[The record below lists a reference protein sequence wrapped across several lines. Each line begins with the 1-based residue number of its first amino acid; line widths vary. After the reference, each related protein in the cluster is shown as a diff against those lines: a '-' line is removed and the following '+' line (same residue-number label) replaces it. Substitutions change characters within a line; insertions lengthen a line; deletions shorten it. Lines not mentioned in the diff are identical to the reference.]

1 MELDEL
7 KQKWNKLD
15 GRLSKSEVYSERAL
29 RETIKTKSET
39 TYDYFRK
46 REIMYA
52 VAAICIAIVTTN
64 LWLHERIHQA
74 TFYVFTSIL
83 VAGLFFYI
91 YRYIVASRFS
101 VNEPTSKQLQN
112 VVWFHKCV
120 VIECWVAI
128 PIAIIAFG
136 TLFFCEWH
144 CQMNATR
151 WFAALSLIPIGTVA
165 CILMW
170 RKHKKTIDEIKKN
183 LAELKEFES

>member
-15 GRLSKSEVYSERAL
+15 GRLSKSEIYSERAL
-29 RETIKTKSET
+29 RETIKSKSET

-46 REIMYA
+46 REMKLA
-52 VAAICIAIVTTN
+52 VAAICITIVFSN
-64 LWLHERIHQA
+64 LWLHERIHDT
-74 TFYVFTSIL
+74 TFYVCTFMI

-120 VIECWVAI
+120 VIEYWAGI

-170 RKHKKTIDEIKKN
+170 KKHKKAINEIKKN